1 MPKNIIRVQ
10 KDGSQYMD
18 IQVYNN
24 QKVVRTIKKHNKG
37 LIFDIAANKDA
48 MKNLT
53 PPAFMLYSHFIQNVP
68 DYIEALSKKI
78 IVETTSLTN
87 HTYDVAVK
95 ELIQKGYLVKTEHT
109 NYDDYYLFHE
119 IPTKTED

>member
-1 MPKNIIRVQ
+1 MPRNIIRVQ

-95 ELIQKGYLVKTEHT
+95 ELIQKGYLVKTEHI
-109 NYDDYYLFHE
+109 NYDDYYLFYE
-119 IPTKTED
+119 IPTED